1 MTFNLED
8 KTYLMDIQGEMERES
23 ESENERWLTRDK

>member
-1 MTFNLED
+1 MTFNLDD

-23 ESENERWLTRDK
+23 ESENER